1 MTQKKEAKFVSV
13 NFAVVVHN
21 FNVAIYYYILAKIT
35 LVSLQVRYVFSW
47 GKGGGGGK
55 RAGTSE
61 GRVVSESGHPKW
73 RVLHLCKPFKGNVSH
88 LFQNFFMRIVVMLLS
103 IILTD

>member
-13 NFAVVVHN
+13 NFAVDVHN

-47 GKGGGGGK
+47 GKGGGGE

>member
-13 NFAVVVHN
+13 NFAVVVHS

-47 GKGGGGGK
+47 GKGGGGEEGWDL
-55 RAGTSE
+55 RGE
-61 GRVVSESGHPKW
+61 GR
-73 RVLHLCKPFKGNVSH
+73 
-88 LFQNFFMRIVVMLLS
+88 Q
-103 IILTD
+103 